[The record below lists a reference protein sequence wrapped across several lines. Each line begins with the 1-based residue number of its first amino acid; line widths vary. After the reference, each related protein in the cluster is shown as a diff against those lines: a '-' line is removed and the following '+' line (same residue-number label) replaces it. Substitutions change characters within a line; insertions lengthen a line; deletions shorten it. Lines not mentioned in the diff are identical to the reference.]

1 MQSAV
6 ETLSPTRVKLTVEVT
21 FDELKP
27 DLDKAYKAIG
37 RQVKVQGFRPGKIP
51 PRILDQRVG
60 RGAVLEEAVN
70 SAIPRLYGEA
80 VEAAAIAPVA
90 QPEIDV
96 TNLDDGKTL
105 IFTAEVDV
113 RPEITLPAYDSLAV
127 SVEPVELTDAE
138 IDEQIDGLRERF
150 ASLSPVERA
159 AADGDFVTLDLVATI
174 DGEDVPGGTA
184 TGLSYEVGSGE
195 LLEGIDAAV
204 LGTSAG
210 DAVKFTTVLV
220 GGELAGKTS
229 EVAVTV
235 RAVNVR
241 ELPDAND
248 EWANTAAGFDS
259 IGELREDVRGRLDR
273 VKRLEQGVAARDKVL
288 EALLAVIEIPL
299 PESVVAT
306 EVSFRRQMTQDQFNR
321 SGLTLEGYLEHED
334 KTEEQFE
341 TELLEGAQGAVKAQF
356 VLDAIAEKEELSV
369 QENELSDQIVRR
381 AARAGVG
388 PDQFAQS
395 IVQSGQLP
403 GLIAEIRRGKA
414 LATVMEAAAITDTT
428 GAVID
433 LESLRD
439 ETATGDDVETDE
451 DGRRF
456 HVHPDGQVHYLD

>member
-1 MQSAV
+1 M
-6 ETLSPTRVKLTVEVT
+6 
-21 FDELKP
+21 
-27 DLDKAYKAIG
+27 
-37 RQVKVQGFRPGKIP
+37 
-51 PRILDQRVG
+51 
-60 RGAVLEEAVN
+60 
-70 SAIPRLYGEA
+70 
-80 VEAAAIAPVA
+80 
-90 QPEIDV
+90 
-96 TNLDDGKTL
+96 
-105 IFTAEVDV
+105 
-113 RPEITLPAYDSLAV
+113 
-127 SVEPVELTDAE
+127 
-138 IDEQIDGLRERF
+138 
-150 ASLSPVERA
+150 
-159 AADGDFVTLDLVATI
+159 
-174 DGEDVPGGTA
+174 
-184 TGLSYEVGSGE
+184 
-195 LLEGIDAAV
+195 

-241 ELPDAND
+241 ELPEAND

-259 IGELREDVRGRLDR
+259 IGDLREDVRSRLDR

-403 GLIAEIRRGKA
+403 GLIADLWSIHDYTTIAPGGINDRLARIALEPARRATLLARTRGIIRANYPLVRRWIEQQDGLSHVA
-414 LATVMEAAAITDTT
+414 PEA
-428 GAVID
+428 
-433 LESLRD
+433 
-439 ETATGDDVETDE
+439 
-451 DGRRF
+451 GR
-456 HVHPDGQVHYLD
+456 